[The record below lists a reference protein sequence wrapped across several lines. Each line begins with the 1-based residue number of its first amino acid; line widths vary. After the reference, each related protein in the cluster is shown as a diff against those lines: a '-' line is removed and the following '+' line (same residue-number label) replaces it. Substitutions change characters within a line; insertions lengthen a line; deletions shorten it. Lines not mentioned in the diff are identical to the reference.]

1 MALQRFP
8 GFIDMHVHLREPGAT
23 NKEDFESGS
32 GAAIN
37 GGFTFVCDMPNNP
50 GCPTISP
57 ERLNEK
63 VSLAGSKA
71 LCDIG
76 FHFGTDGHNLASFGA
91 VIRDP
96 HVFGLKIY
104 CGNTTGD
111 LTITDP
117 SSLDGIFA
125 AWTSDKPILVHAQG
139 NILGEC
145 IELAAHYRRRIHVCH
160 VATEDDVSRVRV
172 AKEHNLAIT
181 CGVTPHHL
189 FLTERNVARL
199 GAYGV
204 FKPPIGNEQDRA
216 TLWESLQNRII
227 DIIESDHAPHTK
239 EEKASGT
246 LFFGVPGLETTIP
259 LLVHAIVE
267 KRLTTDRMIDL
278 LYTNP
283 KKIFTIPDQ
292 PDTFIELDPQKP
304 YIVGA
309 DGYQTKCG
317 WSPFDGWEL
326 NGKIER
332 VVLRGKLLVEGGK
345 IV

>member
-23 NKEDFESGS
+23 NKEDFASGS
-32 GAAIN
+32 RAAIK

-50 GCPTISP
+50 GCPTISS

-63 VSLAGSKA
+63 VSLADSKA
-71 LCDIG
+71 LCDTG

-96 HVFGLKIY
+96 HVFGLKVY
-104 CGNTTGD
+104 CGKTTGD
-111 LTITDP
+111 LMITDP
-117 SSLDGIFA
+117 VALDAIFA
-125 AWTSDKPILVHAQG
+125 AWESDKPILVHAQG
-139 NILGEC
+139 DILGEC
-145 IELAAHYRRRIHVCH
+145 VDLAAHYHRRIHICH
-160 VATEDDVSRVRV
+160 VVTQDDVGRVKT
-172 AKEHNLAIT
+172 AKEHNLIIT

-189 FLTERNVARL
+189 FLTEGDVAKL
-199 GAYGV
+199 GAFAL
-204 FKPPIGNEQDRA
+204 FKPPIGSKQDQEM
-216 TLWESLQNRII
+216 LWESIQTGII

-239 EEKASGT
+239 EEKVHST
-246 LFFGVPGLETTIP
+246 PCFGVPGLETTIP

-267 KRLTTDRMIDL
+267 KKLTTDKMIDL
-278 LYTNP
+278 LYTKP

-292 PDTFIELDPQKP
+292 PNTFIELDPVKP
-304 YIVGA
+304 YVVGST
-309 DGYQTKCG
+309 GYETKCG

-326 NGKIER
+326 SGCIER
-332 VVLRGKLLVEGGK
+332 VVLRGKLLVDGGK